1 MEKLAR
7 AGNEV
12 ILTSHFAATAQITF
26 QRSLNLIGIPTYFH
40 KVLFYILRGWIQK
53 RQMNVVRRQIN
64 DTMNNHEVH
73 GRQSWE

>member
-26 QRSLNLIGIPTYFH
+26 HPSLNLIRIGIPTYFH
-40 KVLFYILRGWIQK
+40 EVLLK
-53 RQMNVVRRQIN
+53 RQMYIKEAGFRK
-64 DTMNNHEVH
+64 
-73 GRQSWE
+73 GK

>member
-26 QRSLNLIGIPTYFH
+26 QRSLNLIRIPTYFH
-40 KVLFYILRGWIQK
+40 KVLFYILRGWQK

-73 GRQSWE
+73 GR

>member
-26 QRSLNLIGIPTYFH
+26 QRSLNLIRIPTYFH
-40 KVLFYILRGWIQK
+40 KVLFYIRGWILEK
-53 RQMNVVRRQIN
+53 ANECREKTN
-64 DTMNNHEVH
+64 
-73 GRQSWE
+73 

>member
-40 KVLFYILRGWIQK
+40 KALLK
-53 RQMNVVRRQIN
+53 RQMYKRADSEKANECREKTN
-64 DTMNNHEVH
+64 
-73 GRQSWE
+73 